1 MTNIKSL
8 KSIGSELTSAYKKE
22 QSSLRTKT
30 TKMVFSTES
39 FEFKLGKLISEILSL
54 EKAKLISKELALK
67 YSINAIDKRRRSEA
81 LNLFSNHSNY
91 VTWLKN
97 NPKKRFTSLSAMTK
111 AYAFENKPK
120 LEETVKQAEIL
131 QIEDNS
137 SKQSDVGQSQEE
149 PKATKKLT
157 ASDIAFET
165 VLQLSRNSISKE
177 EFLVALRDHLTLI
190 EDNQDEIHQFD
201 EVA

>member
-8 KSIGSELTSAYKKE
+8 KSIGSALTKTYKEE
-22 QSSLRTKT
+22 QTSLREKT
-30 TKMVFSTES
+30 TKMVFDLES
-39 FEFKLGKLISEILSL
+39 FEYKLGKLISEILSL
-54 EKAKLISKELALK
+54 ENTKLISKELALK

-97 NPKKRFTSLSAMTK
+97 NPKKRFTSLSALTK

-137 SKQSDVGQSQEE
+137 SKQSDVGQSKEE
-149 PKATKKLT
+149 PKVQKKLT

-165 VLQLSRNSISKE
+165 VLALDTNGISKA
-177 EFLVALRDHLTLI
+177 EFLVALKEQLELI
-190 EDNQDEIHQFD
+190 EENIQLD

>member
-30 TKMVFSTES
+30 TKMVFNLES
-39 FEFKLGKLISEILSL
+39 FEYKLGKLISEILSL
-54 EKAKLISKELALK
+54 EKTKLISKELALK

-137 SKQSDVGQSQEE
+137 SKQSDVGQSVKEE
-149 PKATKKLT
+149 PKVQKKLT

-165 VLQLSRNSISKE
+165 VLALDTNGISKA
-177 EFLVALRDHLTLI
+177 EFLLALKEQLELI
-190 EDNQDEIHQFD
+190 EDNTQLD